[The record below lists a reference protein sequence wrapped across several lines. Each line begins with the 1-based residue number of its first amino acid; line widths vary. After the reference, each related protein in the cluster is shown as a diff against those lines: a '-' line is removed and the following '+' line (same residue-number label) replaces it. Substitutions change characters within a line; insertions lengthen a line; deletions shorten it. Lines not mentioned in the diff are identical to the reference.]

1 MSLLENVPIARRT
14 MVLFFVTDTSDSMS
28 GVKIGALNDA
38 VRETVP
44 DLRDLS
50 SNNPDALI
58 KIAVLKFDS
67 NVQWLYPEPLDSE
80 HFHWNDL
87 QVSGITQ
94 LGSALRELNKKL
106 SKTEFLKEAAGSFAP
121 VIILLSDGEPTDDYK
136 SELAEIKKNNWF
148 KHAIK
153 IAIAIGDDANH
164 NTLIEFTGHSE
175 TVLQANNRQQ
185 LRDIIKFV
193 SVTASQINSQSSG
206 VDDTSKQQ
214 VVIDQIKEYV
224 DTHQID
230 DVNEDEFN

>member
-14 MVLFFVTDTSDSMS
+14 MVLFFVTDTSGSMT

-50 SNNPDALI
+50 SNNPDASI

-67 NVQWLYPEPLDSE
+67 DVQWLYPEPLDSE

-87 QVSGITQ
+87 QVGGITQ

-106 SKTEFLKEAAGSFAP
+106 SKEAFLKEATGSFAP

-136 SELAEIKKNNWF
+136 
-148 KHAIK
+148 
-153 IAIAIGDDANH
+153 
-164 NTLIEFTGHSE
+164 
-175 TVLQANNRQQ
+175 
-185 LRDIIKFV
+185 
-193 SVTASQINSQSSG
+193 TAL
-206 VDDTSKQQ
+206 
-214 VVIDQIKEYV
+214 
-224 DTHQID
+224 
-230 DVNEDEFN
+230 